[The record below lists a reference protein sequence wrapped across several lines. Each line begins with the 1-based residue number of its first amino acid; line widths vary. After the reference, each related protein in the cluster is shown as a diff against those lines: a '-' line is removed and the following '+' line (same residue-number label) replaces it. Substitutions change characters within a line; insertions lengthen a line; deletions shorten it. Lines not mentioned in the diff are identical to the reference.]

1 MTKIRVLIAE
11 NDAHVA
17 AAIADSLDTLPD
29 LELAGT
35 ATDADSVIRLA
46 SDLNPDVVLMDVRLP
61 GGGARATRDLLAAQ
75 PATRVVALSAYEDQS
90 SVLEMLEAGAIAYL
104 VKGGAEAELLE
115 AMRRAAR
122 GQLSLPA
129 ERGASLVRDL
139 LREAAERRLAEAT
152 LRKSE
157 ESFHGLLQ
165 AAPDAMVIT
174 SASGAIELANAQF
187 ELLFG
192 YPQEELLGQ
201 QIEILLPERLRD
213 VHVQHRDGYMAAPH
227 PRPLG
232 FGLELVGRRRDGT
245 EFPVDISLSPLQ
257 TEDGVRSV
265 AAVRDITERRRTE
278 EAMRKSE
285 QRFRDLLESA
295 PDAMVIVDEGGR
307 IQLVNARTEDLFGYG
322 REELLGESVDR
333 LLPDR
338 MRSLHPRHRA
348 DYAADPS
355 PRPMGAGLELFGK
368 RRNGTEFP
376 VDISL
381 SPLRTEEGLL
391 VVAAVRDASE
401 RKVAERQLA
410 QTVELAE
417 RERLFAHV
425 VRVQEE
431 ERLRIASDIHD
442 DTVQAMT
449 AASLRLQQLRRH
461 MTVERDLEL
470 LAKLEQAV
478 QESIERLRRLM
489 FDLRP
494 PALDR
499 AGLAA
504 ALCDLLDRL
513 EEETALSCSLHN
525 DLLIE
530 PPVNVRISL
539 YRIAQEALTNIR
551 KHAQAKHVEV
561 ALSRQELG
569 SLVRIGDDGMGYVPA
584 EAVERPGHLGL
595 VSMRERARVAGGWLK
610 LESRPGVGTTVT
622 FWVPDAPGTDPLLR
636 AVRGV

>member
-17 AAIADSLDTLPD
+17 AAIADSLATVPD
-29 LELAGT
+29 LEVAGT
-35 ATDADSVIRLA
+35 ATEAESVIQLA
-46 SDLNPDVVLMDVRLP
+46 SDLRPDVVLMDVRLP

-75 PATRVVALSAYEDQS
+75 PATRVVALSAYDDQS

-104 VKGGAEAELLE
+104 VKGGAEVELLE

-157 ESFHGLLQ
+157 ERFHGLLQ

-174 SASGAIELANAQF
+174 SVGGAIELVNAQF

-192 YPQEELLGQ
+192 YTQEELTGQ
-201 QIEILLPERLRD
+201 QIEMLLPERLRD
-213 VHVQHRDGYMAAPH
+213 IHVKHRDGYMAAPH

-265 AAVRDITERRRTE
+265 AAIRDITERRRTE
-278 EAMRKSE
+278 DAMRKSE

-295 PDAMVIVDEGGR
+295 PDAMVIVDEAGR
-307 IQLVNARTEDLFGYG
+307 IQLVNARTEELFGYG
-322 REELLGESVDR
+322 RANLLGESVDM

-338 MRSLHPRHRA
+338 MRRLHPRHRA
-348 DYAADPS
+348 DYVADPS
-355 PRPMGAGLELFGK
+355 SRPMGAGLELFGK

-391 VVAAVRDASE
+391 VVAAIRDASE

-461 MTVERDLEL
+461 LTVERDLEL
-470 LAKLEQAV
+470 LTKLEQAV

-499 AGLAA
+499 SGLAP
-504 ALCDLLDRL
+504 ALRDLVDRL
-513 EEETALSCSLHN
+513 EEETGLSCSLRN
-525 DLLIE
+525 DLLTE

-539 YRIAQEALTNIR
+539 YRIAQEALTNVR
-551 KHAQAKHVEV
+551 KHAQAKRVEV
-561 ALSRQELG
+561 ALSRQEAG
-569 SLVRIGDDGMGYVPA
+569 SLVKIGDDGIGFVPA
-584 EAVERPGHLGL
+584 EAVEKPGHLGL

-610 LESRPGVGTTVT
+610 LESKPGTGTTVT
-622 FWVPDAPGTDPLLR
+622 FWVPDAAGTDPLLS